1 MNDPQNYLVIDGSR
15 LTNSFV
21 VYLRDLR
28 SARVEIHQC
37 LRFTNLVFHW
47 TIYKEKMLK
56 SNLMKEVG
64 ESQPRYFTCE
74 CNNDSKPDQECSCQ
88 VSTA

>member
-1 MNDPQNYLVIDGSR
+1 MNDPQSYLVIDGCR
-15 LTNSFV
+15 LTNSLV

-28 SARVEIHQC
+28 FARVEIHQC

-74 CNNDSKPDQECSCQ
+74 CNTDNKPDQECSCQ